1 MMLKMVVFIIGKNDC
16 KIFCREEQICLRRN
30 GKRVRQAEENLLFFF
45 KNCCNMSYFIVGN
58 IAYLE
63 GIYNRWEREEMYLFL
78 V

>member
-1 MMLKMVVFIIGKNDC
+1 
-16 KIFCREEQICLRRN
+16 
-30 GKRVRQAEENLLFFF
+30 
-45 KNCCNMSYFIVGN
+45 MSYFIVGN